1 MLFTNLD
8 TIETAKAKLRGKLE
22 EMGLR
27 TESVNTTECFG
38 RILAQ
43 DIISDVDVPSFRR
56 TAMDGYAVICA
67 ETEGASEDNPVVLE
81 MIGEVEMGKTP
92 AFEIKPGTCAYVPT
106 GGMFPKGADGLVI
119 IENTDRGGEIPD
131 ISEGNVKI
139 AMFSG
144 ALPGDNLVEPGE
156 DMKKGETILK
166 SGRKLRQ
173 QDIGVLAALGISEV
187 EVYKPLSMTIIST
200 GDELVGIHEVPEG
213 GQVRDINSYTLMA
226 MAQKYGIEVKSMHLL
241 QDVDDILEEC
251 VRNATNEADFVAI
264 SGGSSVGKK
273 DATAPIINKVA
284 SPGVFVHGIKL
295 KPGRPTIL
303 GTDDETR
310 TLFVGVPGHP
320 ASAIMSTEMIVID
333 TLRELMGC
341 GKEPELQAVLA
352 APIKADK
359 KRDTCITFHLIDHG
373 PGTQL
378 KAEPLRKKSGAITML
393 SQADA
398 YVLLEAGQQMEEGE
412 TVAVRML

>member
-8 TIETAKAKLRGKLE
+8 TIASAKAKLRGKLE
-22 EMGLR
+22 ELGLQ
-27 TESVNTTECFG
+27 TEIIKTTNCFG

-43 DIISDVDVPSFRR
+43 DIVSDVYIPSFRR

-67 ETEGASEDNPVVLE
+67 ETEGASEGNPVILD
-81 MIGEVEMGKTP
+81 MIGEVEMGKAP
-92 AFEIKPGTCAYVPT
+92 DFAIEPGTCAYVPT

-119 IENTDRGGEIPD
+119 IEDTDRGGEIPD
-131 ISEGNVKI
+131 ASEDDVKV
-139 AMFSG
+139 AMFS
-144 ALPGDNLVEPGE
+144 AASPGNNLVEIGE
-156 DMKKGETILK
+156 DMKKGDVVLK
-166 SGRKLRQ
+166 SGRKMRQ
-173 QDIGVLAALGISEV
+173 QDIGVLAALGITEV
-187 EVYKPLSMTIIST
+187 EVFRPLSMTIIST
-200 GDELVGIHEVPEG
+200 GDELVGIDEIPEG

-226 MAQKYGIEVKSMHLL
+226 MAEKYGMEVKSMHLL
-241 QDVDDILEEC
+241 RDVDDVLEDC
-251 VRNATNEADFVAI
+251 VREAMKEADIVAI

-273 DATAPIINKVA
+273 DATAPIIDKVA

-333 TLRELMGC
+333 TLREIMGC
-341 GKEPELQAVLA
+341 GKEPEVPAVLT

-359 KRDTCITFHLIDHG
+359 KRDTCITFHLIDNG
-373 PGTQL
+373 PGSRL
-378 KAEPLRKKSGAITML
+378 AAEPLRKKSGAITML

-412 TVAVRML
+412 LVSLRML